1 LTKLFNSRKNGYAVS
16 RDLNPTLVRTDTLKP
31 LGRETRRHP
40 RRQLEKLAASLD
52 EFGFVLPVVLDR
64 EKRVVAGWGLV
75 LAARQLDL
83 LQVPA
88 VTITDLDDG
97 KLRLLRMALNRLGE
111 DSSWD
116 TEALA
121 LEFSDVL
128 ALDENVDLQISGF
141 EMGEIDAHLLAG
153 EDEEDE
159 LPPIEASAAVT
170 RGGDT
175 WILGDHR
182 VHCGNALDATTYD
195 RLLGDERAVMVFADP
210 PYNCL
215 IDGHVSGLG
224 RNKHA
229 AFAMASGEMSPA
241 EFETFL
247 ATALGHTSHYA
258 VDGSIHF
265 VCMDW
270 RGMRELLAAAA
281 LVYTAMKNLCV
292 WNKSNAG
299 MGSLYRSKHELV
311 FVFKKGHATHVNN
324 VQLGVFGR
332 HRPNV
337 WDYPSQNV
345 WANSAK
351 GKLSLHP
358 TVKPVALIADAIRDC
373 SNQND
378 VILDP
383 FGGAG
388 TTLIAAERTG
398 RRARLIEIDPLYVD
412 ATVRRWQHLTGKIAV
427 HAETAQP
434 FDSHADA
441 VASAEVGLAEIGD
454 RL

>member
-1 LTKLFNSRKNGYAVS
+1 LTEIFSSRKNGYAVS
-16 RDLNPTLVRTDTLKP
+16 RDLNPILVRTDILKP

-40 RRQLEKLAASLD
+40 RRQLDKLAASIS
-52 EFGFVLPVVLDR
+52 EYGFVVPIVMDGDH
-64 EKRVVAGWGLV
+64 RVVAGWGLV
-75 LAARQLDL
+75 LAARHLGL
-83 LQVPA
+83 PQVPV
-88 VTITDLDDG
+88 VTIADLDDSR
-97 KLRLLRMALNRLGE
+97 LRLLRLALNRLGE

-116 TEALA
+116 PGALS

-128 ALDENVDLQISGF
+128 ALDDSVDLQISGF
-141 EMGEIDAHLLAG
+141 EMGEIDTHLLGA

-159 LPPIEASAAVT
+159 LPPIEARAPVT
-170 RGGDT
+170 RPGDT

-182 VHCGNALDATTYD
+182 LYCGNALDTKSYD
-195 RLLGDERAVMVFADP
+195 HVLGDQRASMVFTDP
-210 PYNCL
+210 PYNVE

-229 AFAMASGEMSPA
+229 EFEMASGEMSSA

-247 ATALGHTSHYA
+247 ATALGHASRYA
-258 VDGSIHF
+258 LDGSVHF
-265 VCMDW
+265 IFMDW
-270 RGMRELLAAAA
+270 RRIKELLAAAA
-281 LVYTAMKNLCV
+281 PVYAEMKNLCI

-311 FVFKKGHATHVNN
+311 FVFKKGHAAHVNN
-324 VQLGVFGR
+324 IQLGRFGR

-345 WANSAK
+345 WANSGK

-378 VILDP
+378 IILDP

-412 ATVRRWQHLTGKIAV
+412 ATVRRWQHLTGKIAL

-434 FDSHADA
+434 FGLHGNVA
-441 VASAEVGLAEIGD
+441 VPTDFGLTEVGGL
-454 RL
+454 

>member
-1 LTKLFNSRKNGYAVS
+1 MTSSTSARGNGHAVS
-16 RDLNPTLVRTDTLKP
+16 RDLSPTLVRTDKLKA

-40 RRQLEKLAASLD
+40 RRQLEKLATSLD
-52 EFGFVLPVVLDR
+52 EFGFVLPVIVDG
-64 EKRVVAGWGLV
+64 EQRVVAGWGLV
-75 LAARQLDL
+75 LAARQLGL
-83 LQVPA
+83 PQVPA
-88 VTITDLDDG
+88 VTIADLDDS
-97 KLRLLRMALNRLGE
+97 KLRLLRLALNRLGE

-128 ALDENVDLQISGF
+128 ALDQNVDLQISGF
-141 EMGEIDAHLLAG
+141 EMGEIDAHLLGAG
-153 EDEEDE
+153 DEEDE
-159 LPPIEASAAVT
+159 LPPIEAGAAVT
-170 RGGDT
+170 RPGDT

-182 VHCGNALDATTYD
+182 LHCGNALDTKSFDY
-195 RLLGDERAVMVFADP
+195 LLGDQRASMVFTDP
-210 PYNCL
+210 PYNVE

-224 RNKHA
+224 RTRHSE
-229 AFAMASGEMSPA
+229 FAMASGEMSST
-241 EFETFL
+241 EFEVFL
-247 ATALGHTSHYA
+247 ATALGHASRYA
-258 VDGSIHF
+258 LDGSIHF

-270 RGMRELLAAAA
+270 RRIKELLAAATP
-281 LVYTAMKNLCV
+281 VYAEMKNLCV

-311 FVFKKGHATHVNN
+311 FVFKKGHAAHVNN
-324 VQLGVFGR
+324 IQLGRFGR

-351 GKLSLHP
+351 GKLSIHP
-358 TVKPVALIADAIRDC
+358 TVKPVALVADAIRDC

-383 FGGAG
+383 FGGVG
-388 TTLIAAERTG
+388 TTLIAAERTE
-398 RRARLIEIDPLYVD
+398 RCAKLIEIDPLYVD

-434 FDSHADA
+434 FGASADIGASADA
-441 VASAEVGLAEIGD
+441 GLTEVGG

>member
-1 LTKLFNSRKNGYAVS
+1 L
-16 RDLNPTLVRTDTLKP
+16 D
-31 LGRETRRHP
+31 
-40 RRQLEKLAASLD
+40 KLAASLD
-52 EFGFVLPVVLDR
+52 EFGFVLPVIVDS
-64 EKRVVAGWGLV
+64 EQRVVAGWGLV
-75 LAARQLDL
+75 LAARQLGL
-83 LQVPA
+83 PQVPA
-88 VTITDLDDG
+88 VTITDLGDG
-97 KLRLLRMALNRLGE
+97 KLRLLRLALNRLGE
-111 DSSWD
+111 DSGWD
-116 TEALA
+116 SEALA

-141 EMGEIDAHLLAG
+141 EMGEIDARLLG
-153 EDEEDE
+153 GDEEDE
-159 LPPIEASAAVT
+159 LPPIEARVAVT
-170 RGGDT
+170 RPGDT

-182 VHCGNALDATTYD
+182 LHCGNALDTKSYYH
-195 RLLGDERAVMVFADP
+195 LLGDQRAAMVFTDP
-210 PYNCL
+210 PYNVE

-224 RNKHA
+224 RAKHA
-229 AFAMASGEMSPA
+229 EFAMASGEMSSA

-247 ATALGHTSHYA
+247 ATALGHASRYA
-258 VDGSIHF
+258 LDGSIHF

-270 RGMRELLAAAA
+270 RRIKELLAATVP
-281 LVYTAMKNLCV
+281 LYTEMKNLCV

-311 FVFKKGHATHVNN
+311 FVFKKGHAAHVNN
-324 VQLGVFGR
+324 IQLGRFGR

-398 RRARLIEIDPLYVD
+398 RCARLIEIDPRYVD
-412 ATVRRWQHLTGKIAV
+412 ATVRRWQNLTGKTAV
-427 HAETAQP
+427 QAETAQP
-434 FDSHADA
+434 FGLSADV
-441 VASAEVGLAEIGD
+441 VAPTDFGLAEGGG

>member
-1 LTKLFNSRKNGYAVS
+1 MTSSTSARGNGHAVS
-16 RDLNPTLVRTDTLKP
+16 RDLSPAFVRTDKLKA

-40 RRQLEKLAASLD
+40 RRQLDKFAASLD
-52 EFGFVLPVVLDR
+52 EFGFVLPIVLDGER
-64 EKRVVAGWGLV
+64 RVVAGWGLV
-75 LAARQLDL
+75 LAARQLGL
-83 LQVPA
+83 AQVPA
-88 VTITDLDDG
+88 VTIADLDDG
-97 KLRLLRMALNRLGE
+97 KLRLLRLALNRLGE

-128 ALDENVDLQISGF
+128 ALDQNIDLQISGF
-141 EMGEIDAHLLAG
+141 EMGEIDAHLAA

-159 LPPIEASAAVT
+159 LPPIEARAPVT
-170 RGGDT
+170 RPGDT
-175 WILGDHR
+175 WILGEHR
-182 VHCGNALDATTYD
+182 LHCGNALAAKSYD
-195 RLLGDERAVMVFADP
+195 FLLGDQRAAMVFTDP
-210 PYNCL
+210 PYNVE

-224 RNKHA
+224 RTKHA
-229 AFAMASGEMSPA
+229 EFAMASGEMSSA

-247 ATALGHTSHYA
+247 ATALGHASRYA
-258 VDGSIHF
+258 LDGSIHF

-270 RGMRELLAAAA
+270 RRIKELLAAAA
-281 LVYTAMKNLCV
+281 PAYTEMKNLCV

-311 FVFKKGHATHVNN
+311 FVFKKGHAAHVNN
-324 VQLGVFGR
+324 IQLGRFGR

-383 FGGAG
+383 FGGAE

-398 RRARLIEIDPLYVD
+398 RRAGLIEIDPLYVD

-434 FDSHADA
+434 FGSRADA
-441 VASAEVGLAEIGD
+441 VASTDADLTEVGG

>member
-52 EFGFVLPVVLDR
+52 EFGFVLPIIVDS
-64 EKRVVAGWGLV
+64 EQRVVAGWGLV
-75 LAARQLDL
+75 LAARQLGL
-83 LQVPA
+83 PQVPA

-141 EMGEIDAHLLAG
+141 EMGEIDAHLPGAEG
-153 EDEEDE
+153 EEDE
-159 LPPIEASAAVT
+159 LPPIEARAAVT
-170 RGGDT
+170 RVGDT
-175 WILGDHR
+175 WILGEHR
-182 VHCGNALDATTYD
+182 LHCGDALDLKSYD
-195 RLLGDERAVMVFADP
+195 RLLGDQRAAMVFTDP
-210 PYNCL
+210 PYNVE

-224 RNKHA
+224 RSRHA
-229 AFAMASGEMSPA
+229 EFEMACGEMSSA
-241 EFETFL
+241 EFEMFL
-247 ATALGHTSHYA
+247 ATALGHASRYA

-270 RGMRELLAAAA
+270 RRIKELLAAAA
-281 LVYTAMKNLCV
+281 TAYTEMKNLCV

-311 FVFKKGHATHVNN
+311 FVFKKGHAAHVNN
-324 VQLGVFGR
+324 IQLGRFGR

-345 WANSAK
+345 WASSAK

-388 TTLIAAERTG
+388 TTLIAAERTS
-398 RRARLIEIDPLYVD
+398 RHARLIEIDPRYVD

-427 HAETAQP
+427 HAESAQP
-434 FDSHADA
+434 FGLGAA
-441 VASAEVGLAEIGD
+441 APTGLTEVGD